1 MLMYHLPQSWYHV
14 VNYLK
19 TLVHNSWMVLLN
31 RLELT
36 LTSLQR
42 FLTLRAIELAQHFHY
57 LNSWLET
64 DSSLVVLAFKDYSI
78 VLWSLRKR
86 LSNSLGYTRSM
97 NLIVTHIYREEDNK
111 CADSLVNIDLSLYY
125 LYN

>member
-1 MLMYHLPQSWYHV
+1 MFMYHLPQSWCHV

-19 TLVHNSWMVLLN
+19 TLVHNSWVVLLN

-64 DSSLVVLAFKDYSI
+64 DSSLVILAFKDYSI

-97 NLIVTHIYREEDNK
+97 NLIITHIYREDNK
-111 CADSLVNIDLSLYY
+111 HTDSLVNIDLSLYY

>member
-1 MLMYHLPQSWYHV
+1 MLMYHLPQLWCHV

-36 LTSLQR
+36 LSSLQR
-42 FLTLRAIELAQHFHY
+42 FFTLRAIELAHHFHY

-64 DSSLVVLAFKDYSI
+64 DSSLVILAFKDYSI

-97 NLIVTHIYREEDNK
+97 NLIVRHIYREDNK
-111 CADSLVNIDLSLYY
+111 CGDSLINIDLSLYY